1 MPRSN
6 GVRQMKQ
13 PVFKLN
19 NGVQLPALGL
29 GVFQSGEDGTVEAVK
44 TALSLGYRMI
54 DTAAAY
60 GNEAY
65 VGQGLRESG
74 VPREEVVIQTKLW
87 MSDYGFDKALHGFD
101 RSMNALGLETLD
113 VYLLHWPQ
121 PKLFD
126 LTIESWKALSRL
138 LEEGRIRAIGV
149 CNASV
154 DQMRELTEATGVKPV
169 LNQIEM
175 HPYFSQ
181 AALREAILEMGV
193 VPQAWSPI
201 GGVSGYSG
209 DGSLI
214 PLKDEVL
221 IGLSGKY
228 DKTPAQIILRWHL
241 QNGVSIIPKSANPG
255 RIRENADIFDF
266 ELDAGDIA
274 AIDALD
280 RGQRAGVDPEV
291 ASAQYFG
298 RVIED

>member
-1 MPRSN
+1 
-6 GVRQMKQ
+6 MKH

-19 NGVQLPALGL
+19 NGVDLPAVGL
-29 GVFQSGEDGTVEAVK
+29 GVFQSGEDGTVDAVK

-65 VGQGLRESG
+65 VGQGLRESD
-74 VPREEVVIQTKLW
+74 VAREEVFVQTKLW

-101 RSMNALGLETLD
+101 RSMKNLGFETLD
-113 VYLLHWPQ
+113 LYLLHWPQ

-138 LEEGRIRAIGV
+138 LDEGRVRAIGV

-154 DQMRELTEATGVKPV
+154 DQMRKLTDATGITPV
-169 LNQIEM
+169 LNQIES
-175 HPYFSQ
+175 HPYFAQ
-181 AALREAILEMGV
+181 AALRQAASEIGV
-193 VPQAWSPI
+193 LTQAWSPI
-201 GGVSGYSG
+201 GGISRYKG
-209 DGSLI
+209 DGSLD
-214 PLKDEVL
+214 PLNDEVL
-221 IGLSGKY
+221 VALSSKY
-228 DKTPAQIILRWHL
+228 DKTPAQIILRWHF
-241 QNGVSIIPKSANPG
+241 QNGVSIIPKSTNPG

-266 ELDAGDIA
+266 ELEASEIA

-280 RGQRAGVDPEV
+280 RGERAGADPDV
-291 ASAQYFG
+291 ASVQYFG

>member
-1 MPRSN
+1 
-6 GVRQMKQ
+6 MKH

-19 NGVQLPALGL
+19 NGVDLPAIGL

-44 TALSLGYRMI
+44 AALSVGYRMI

-101 RSMNALGLETLD
+101 RSMNKLGLETLD

-138 LEEGRIRAIGV
+138 LEEGRTRAIGV

-154 DQMRELTEATGVKPV
+154 VQMRKLTEATGVKPV

-201 GGVSGYSG
+201 GGVSSYSG

-214 PLKDEVL
+214 PLEDEVL
-221 IGLSGKY
+221 IRLSGKY

-241 QNGVSIIPKSANPG
+241 QNGVSIIPKSVNPG

-266 ELDAGDIA
+266 ELEAGDIA
-274 AIDALD
+274 AMDALD
-280 RGQRAGVDPEV
+280 RGQRAGADPEV
-291 ASAQYFG
+291 ASMQYFG

>member
-1 MPRSN
+1 
-6 GVRQMKQ
+6 MKH

-19 NGVQLPALGL
+19 NGVELPALGL
-29 GVFQSGEDGTVEAVK
+29 GVFRSGEEGTVEAVK
-44 TALSLGYRMI
+44 AALSVGYRMI

-65 VGQGLRESG
+65 VGQGLRESD

-101 RSMNALGLETLD
+101 RSMKTLGLETLD

-138 LEEGRIRAIGV
+138 LKEGRIRAIGV

-154 DQMRELTEATGVKPV
+154 DQMKKLTDATGITPV

-181 AALREAILEMGV
+181 AALREAIREMGV
-193 VPQAWSPI
+193 VPQAWSPL
-201 GGVSGYSG
+201 GGVSSYSG

-228 DKTPAQIILRWHL
+228 NKTVAQIILRWHL
-241 QNGVSIIPKSANPG
+241 QNGVSIIPKSVTPG
-255 RIRENADIFDF
+255 RIRENADLFDF
-266 ELDAGDIA
+266 ELEAGDIA

-280 RGQRAGVDPEV
+280 RGQRAGIDPQV
-291 ASAQYFG
+291 ASVQYFG